1 MKVGKTLSYGNGRL
15 DDGKALAELGFE
27 VKDFF
32 SSFLEF
38 MLDLFTNS
46 VADPVRKCADRW
58 LLGCGYSVVY
68 YGYLHVA
75 GYVWRPWNT
84 YFRVKKTVIVEMFSC

>member
-46 VADPVRKCADRW
+46 VADPVRKCADR
-58 LLGCGYSVVY
+58 
-68 YGYLHVA
+68 
-75 GYVWRPWNT
+75 
-84 YFRVKKTVIVEMFSC
+84 